1 MSVTAAANVLVLAAT
16 IAASMDSITVISVQ
30 TIAGE
35 IFRKVPTTTDIIT
48 AQKKQ
53 FTFWLTETEG
63 NGAIIGVSLYGNG
76 ATTAFGSGTELV
88 SQAVAIL
95 KDNTNS
101 LTIIWE
107 VEVTQI

>member
-16 IAASMDSITVISVQ
+16 IAVSMNSITVISVK

-35 IFRKVPTTTDIIT
+35 IFRKVPTTVDILT
-48 AQKKQ
+48 PQKKQ

-63 NGAIIGVSLYGNG
+63 NGDIIGVSLYGNG
-76 ATTAFGSGTELV
+76 ATATLGTGAEMV
-88 SQAVAIL
+88 SQVVSIL

-107 VEVTQI
+107 VEVTQ